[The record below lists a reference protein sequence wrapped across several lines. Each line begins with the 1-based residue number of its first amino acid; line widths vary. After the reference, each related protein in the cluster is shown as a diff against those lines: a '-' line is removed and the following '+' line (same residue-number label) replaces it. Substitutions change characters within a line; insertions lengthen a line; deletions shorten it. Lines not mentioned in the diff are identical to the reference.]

1 MDEAN
6 GDLST
11 LKQQIFRH
19 FGCSSTLFISFGMP
33 IADVGNQAA
42 DDVPQCVGTGITFR
56 LF

>member
-11 LKQQIFRH
+11 LKHQIFRH
-19 FGCSSTLFISFGMP
+19 FGYSSTLFISFGMP

-42 DDVPQCVGTGITFR
+42 DDVPQCVRTGITFR